1 MIILAILLAFFAVM
15 YMNETYKVWL
25 LKHDKQELTE
35 EVDEL
40 IKMNIKLSYKLE
52 QKKQLLEMQDKL
64 LEDNL

>member
-1 MIILAILLAFFAVM
+1 
-15 YMNETYKVWL
+15 MNETYKVWL
-25 LKHDKQELTE
+25 LKQEKQDLIE

-64 LEDNL
+64 IGTLTEM